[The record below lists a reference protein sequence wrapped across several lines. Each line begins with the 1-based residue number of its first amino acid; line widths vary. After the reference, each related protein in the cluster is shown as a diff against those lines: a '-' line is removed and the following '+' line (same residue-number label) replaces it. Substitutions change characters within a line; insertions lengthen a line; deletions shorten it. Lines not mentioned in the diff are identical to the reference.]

1 MLEPVKMAV
10 KLVGPIYEANRQHE
24 NQEDEMVDRKIS
36 DQVQRALEVRLLD
49 GSWTAGMRLPAE
61 RELAAT
67 LGVSRASLREA
78 VMSLKARGMLE
89 SRRGSGVFVTDRLQ
103 TSFASPWHQLLAAHP
118 DLRWDTLEFR
128 RELEGATA
136 RYAAMRATESDLAKI
151 GSVFTRLCQAYDSG
165 ERAAEHRA
173 DADFHEA
180 IAEASHNSMFRHL
193 HAGIV
198 RMLREHISLN
208 LTGMHD
214 ATAQLRQQHQ
224 AIWDAIRLGQPDK
237 ARDAMLAHIDFTW
250 SELARR
256 DGASADARFAGT

>member
-1 MLEPVKMAV
+1 M
-10 KLVGPIYEANRQHE
+10 GQRSIANQA
-24 NQEDEMVDRKIS
+24 
-36 DQVQRALEVRLLD
+36 QRALEVRLLD
-49 GSWTAGMRLPAE
+49 GSWTVGMRLPAE

-67 LGVSRASLREA
+67 LGVSRTSLREA
-78 VMSLKARGMLE
+78 VACLKARGVLE

-103 TSFASPWHQLLAAHP
+103 ASIASPWRQMMAEHP

-128 RELEGATA
+128 RELEGSAA
-136 RYAAMRATESDLAKI
+136 YYAARRATQFDLARI
-151 GSVFTRLCQAYDSG
+151 GGVFVRMCEAYDSG
-165 ERAAEHRA
+165 DRAAEHRA

-180 IAEASHNSMFRHL
+180 IAEASHNSMFRYL

-214 ATAQLRQQHQ
+214 LTAELRAQHQ

-237 ARDAMLAHIDFTW
+237 ARTAMQVHLDFTW

-256 DGASADARFAGT
+256 AGVPVDARDAKA

>member
-1 MLEPVKMAV
+1 M
-10 KLVGPIYEANRQHE
+10 
-24 NQEDEMVDRKIS
+24 
-36 DQVQRALEVRLLD
+36 VQRSISNQAQWAMEAHLLD
-49 GSWTAGMRLPAE
+49 GSWSVGMRLPAE
-61 RELAAT
+61 RDLAVT
-67 LGVSRASLREA
+67 LGVSRGSLREA
-78 VMSLKARGMLE
+78 VACMKARGMLE

-103 TSFASPWHQLLAAHP
+103 ASIVSPWRQLLAAHP

-136 RYAAMRATESDLAKI
+136 RYAALRANEDDLAKLA
-151 GSVFTRLCQAYDSG
+151 SVFARLCAAYDSG
-165 ERAAEHRA
+165 ASSAEHQA

-224 AIWDAIRLGQPDK
+224 AIWDAIRLKQPDK
-237 ARDAMLAHIDFTW
+237 AREAMLAHIDFTW
-250 SELARR
+250 EELARR
-256 DGASADARFAGT
+256 SEAPGEGSAG

>member
-1 MLEPVKMAV
+1 MGQRSIA
-10 KLVGPIYEANRQHE
+10 
-24 NQEDEMVDRKIS
+24 
-36 DQVQRALEVRLLD
+36 DQAQRAMERRLLD
-49 GSWTAGMRLPAE
+49 GSWPPGMRLPAE
-61 RELAAT
+61 RELAET

-78 VMSLKARGMLE
+78 LSCLKARGMVM

-103 TSFASPWHQLLAAHP
+103 ASIVSPWRQLMTEHP

-128 RELEGATA
+128 RELEGAA
-136 RYAAMRATESDLAKI
+136 AYYAAMRATEVDLARI
-151 GSVFTRLCQAYDSG
+151 ASVFARLCEAYDSG
-165 ERAAEHRA
+165 ERSAEHSA

-214 ATAQLRQQHQ
+214 LTAELRQQHQ
-224 AIWDAIRLGQPDK
+224 AIWDAIRLGQPDQ
-237 ARDAMLAHIDFTW
+237 ARAAMQVHIAFTW
-250 SELARR
+250 SELAQRA
-256 DGASADARFAGT
+256 GAPGDAQDAQA